1 MTLNLA
7 RAAAIGLAIAA
18 AAPGLAQTAPAA
30 PPAPPAGMM
39 MHGGHG
45 GGHGGHGAH
54 GGRGGHGM
62 MDMRAFPSMSEA
74 GRKTMSEAMR
84 AGGDRKVEREA
95 VKAARD
101 RMLAILDADRLDT
114 NALKRAMEDER
125 NAANSNRER
134 RQSAMLGAFGKLSVA
149 DRKAFVA
156 DSRAMKTRMESRMK
170 QWRGK
175 RMMQGGGETPPPS
188 PM

>member
-1 MTLNLA
+1 MTMNLA
-7 RAAAIGLAIAA
+7 RATAIGLAIAA
-18 AAPGLAQTAPAA
+18 ATPGLAQTAPAA

-45 GGHGGHGAH
+45 GGH

-114 NALKRAMEDER
+114 AALKRAMEDER
-125 NAANSNRER
+125 NAANANRER
-134 RQSAMLGAFGKLSVA
+134 HQAAMITAFGKLSVA

-175 RMMQGGGETPPPS
+175 RMMHGGGETPPPS

>member
-1 MTLNLA
+1 MTMNLA
-7 RAAAIGLAIAA
+7 RPAAIGLAIAA
-18 AAPGLAQTAPAA
+18 AAPGLAQSAPAA

-39 MHGGHG
+39 MHAGPGGPG
-45 GGHGGHGAH
+45 GP
-54 GGRGGHGM
+54 GGHGM

-84 AGGDRKVEREA
+84 AGGDRKAEHET

-114 NALKRAMEDER
+114 AALKRAMEDER
-125 NAANSNRER
+125 NAANANRER
-134 RQSAMLGAFGKLSVA
+134 HQAAMIAAFGKLSVA
-149 DRKAFVA
+149 DRKGFVA

-175 RMMQGGGETPPPS
+175 RMMHGGGDMPPPP